1 VSSAI
6 PSVRVLCPDCSVVR
20 VPATEV
26 TLRNCVDDGRWD
38 YWFLCPGCERLS
50 AGVSTTWLAVEA
62 FAAGSALEVWHLPA
76 ELSEPHDG
84 PPLSLVDLVELHLAL
99 TEPDWFDA
107 LLQAI
112 DDAADGS
119 YEPP

>member
-1 VSSAI
+1 MNAS
-6 PSVRVLCPDCSVVR
+6 PRLRVHCPDCSVVR

-38 YWFLCPGCERLS
+38 YWFLCPGCGRLS
-50 AGVSTTWLAVEA
+50 AGISTSWLAVEA

-76 ELSEPHDG
+76 ELQERPGG

-99 TEPDWFDA
+99 AEPNWFDD
-107 LLQAI
+107 LVRSLQP
-112 DDAADGS
+112 DDGS
-119 YEPP
+119 